1 MRWTILCT
9 ILRSPRHDFLG
20 IVDLTLF
27 IQLHSL
33 VLDDEE
39 YLLWDL
45 RVIANEIDLGLTGW
59 TCPRDTL
66 TPGMPFPVSRSL
78 YLLFDHQVSFQ

>member
-20 IVDLTLF
+20 ILDLTLF

-33 VLDDEE
+33 VLDDGQ

-45 RVIANEIDLGLTGW
+45 RVIRQRDRLGIDRLDLSKGSADS
-59 TCPRDTL
+59 RYA
-66 TPGMPFPVSRSL
+66 FPSFSL
-78 YLLFDHQVSFQ
+78 PISAV